1 MKRLFN
7 IKYSIVFIISL
18 IAVITLQ
25 NCERDDICSETTAT
39 TPRLLIEFYDVTSP
53 DDLKS
58 VLRLTAYGEGLVVD
72 ENGIEIE
79 PVVASDA
86 TLLFNE
92 NENNIALPLLIG
104 SEGEST
110 TVRFVLEK
118 FTNFRLDEDTTT
130 ESNVDIIEIS
140 YIPQFIYV
148 SRACG
153 YKSIFRNLDIDL
165 VPGEDAWI
173 SNIDIEE
180 TKIENEDTV
189 HVRIFH

>member
-7 IKYSIVFIISL
+7 IKYSIVFILSL
-18 IAVITLQ
+18 IAIISLQ

-72 ENGIEIE
+72 ENGMEIE
-79 PVVASDA
+79 PIVASDA

-92 NENNIALPLLIG
+92 NSSAVDLPLLIG
-104 SEGEST
+104 TEGET
-110 TVRFVLEK
+110 TTIRFVLEK
-118 FTNFRLDEDTTT
+118 FTNFRLDEDLATN
-130 ESNVDIIEIS
+130 SNVDILEIS